1 MKRWLKYLIG
11 ILVLLVVG
19 FNSIYF
25 RKLDE
30 MKSASSKFDAKA
42 YARKYFNDRL
52 LPSINSGVDINQL
65 LVLLQNN
72 KEQTFEKYAHALGI
86 GNIRYFL
93 VTGQGRVKSVN
104 ENDVTVV
111 TTADSGQNTLRI
123 ATEFVFGN
131 AIRDASGKI
140 DINEFA
146 NTMDFNTVSS
156 EINKIV
162 RTEVLP
168 PFKAMVKTGDSIQFA
183 GATELNK
190 AHLNVE
196 DIEVVPI
203 QLKIIKT
210 DTLKTQSNN

>member
-1 MKRWLKYLIG
+1 MIMKKWLKYVFG
-11 ILVLLVVG
+11 IVVLLVLGV
-19 FNSIYF
+19 NSIYF

-52 LPSINSGVDINQL
+52 MPSLSNGVDINQL
-65 LVLLQNN
+65 MGMLQNN
-72 KEQTFEKYAHALGI
+72 REQTFDKYAHALGI

-93 VTGQGRVKSVN
+93 ITGQGRVTSVN
-104 ENDVTVV
+104 ENDVSVL
-111 TTADSGQNTLRI
+111 TTADSNQKSLRI

-168 PFKAMVKTGDSIQFA
+168 PFKGRVKNGDSIQFA
-183 GATELNK
+183 GAIELNK
-190 AHLNVE
+190 VHLNVE
-196 DIEVVPI
+196 DIEVIPV

-210 DTLKTQSNN
+210 GPSIK

>member
-1 MKRWLKYLIG
+1 MIMKKWLKYVLG
-11 ILVLLVVG
+11 IVVLLVLG

-30 MKSASSKFDAKA
+30 MKSASSKFDGKA

-52 LPSINSGVDINQL
+52 LPSIRSGVDINQL
-65 LVLLQNN
+65 MVLLQNN
-72 KEQTFEKYAHALGI
+72 REETFDTYAHALGI

-93 VTGQGRVKSVN
+93 VTGQGRVTSVN
-104 ENDVTVV
+104 ENDVTVL
-111 TTADSGQNTLRI
+111 TTTDSTRKVLRI

-168 PFKAMVKTGDSIQFA
+168 PFKAMVKNGDSIQFA
-183 GATELNK
+183 GALELNK

-196 DIEVVPI
+196 DMEVIPV

-210 DTLKTQSNN
+210 DPLKN